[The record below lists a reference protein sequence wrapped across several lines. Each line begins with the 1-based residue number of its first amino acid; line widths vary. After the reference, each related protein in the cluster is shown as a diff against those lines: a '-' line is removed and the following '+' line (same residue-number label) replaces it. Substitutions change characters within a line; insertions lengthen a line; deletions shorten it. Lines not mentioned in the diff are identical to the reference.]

1 MYAAT
6 GDAIGTVRPALA
18 LLARPTDRRGDSANT
33 RLFAAGD
40 RPLPGLN
47 RSALEAIAPPRGT
60 DRLLRV
66 APAPP
71 NDDDGD

>member
-18 LLARPTDRRGDSANT
+18 LLARPTDRPGDSGNT

-40 RPLPGLN
+40 RPD
-47 RSALEAIAPPRGT
+47 RSALEDIAPPPRGT

-71 NDDDGD
+71 NDADGD